1 MDVFTAIIVVVIS
14 VLVSG
19 DVIRVTSAPNPNPAE
34 NGLWQRTTTT
44 TAFPPRATGFI
55 GEAATTAR
63 SPHIVSGDH
72 KTAAEVSRGI

>member
-1 MDVFTAIIVVVIS
+1 MDVFATIVVLS

-34 NGLWQRTTTT
+34 NGLWQRTAAT
-44 TAFPPRATGFI
+44 TAFPRATGFI